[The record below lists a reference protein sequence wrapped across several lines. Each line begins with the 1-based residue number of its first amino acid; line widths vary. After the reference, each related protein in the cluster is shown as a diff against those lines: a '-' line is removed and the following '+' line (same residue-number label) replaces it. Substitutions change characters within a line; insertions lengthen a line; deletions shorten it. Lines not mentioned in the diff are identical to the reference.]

1 MVGGHAS
8 SEDAGIG
15 FSMLLSWGT
24 ARQGVA
30 IRKDHCCRQSA
41 EVSKATPCNTLR
53 LSALPDSFCIC
64 ARLKYNVH
72 WPYRIAALQIRV
84 AFRK

>member
-1 MVGGHAS
+1 MVGRHAS

-41 EVSKATPCNTLR
+41 EVSKATPCNTLQH
-53 LSALPDSFCIC
+53 LALERI
-64 ARLKYNVH
+64 ARLILH
-72 WPYRIAALQIRV
+72 LCTPEI
-84 AFRK
+84 